1 MMLQKTCVVTFLAIL
16 GCLATTTLALT
27 GESQVAVINM
37 GGIVGKFTFSPLP
50 DRQVGGGGAS
60 VVIDIESGLTPEL
73 EIQRGVGLEYHIHVK
88 QVGPNNNC
96 EATGGH
102 LDPDPAKPG
111 VVPCD
116 PYASDTCQMGDLSV
130 GKHGN
135 LEVTPKGDLQLKYI
149 DRQLKFTGD
158 ATTIVGRSLVI
169 HNNGTRIACANI
181 LPASQTTSANDLPML
196 LPNAIQQG
204 TSSYSP
210 QIGSGSGDNGRVRSN
225 NAHPSEGRFVSS
237 DAMWTAVGSVVCG
250 VIAALMAF

>member
-1 MMLQKTCVVTFLAIL
+1 MLQKTCAVTFLAAL
-16 GCLATTTLALT
+16 GCLATTTLALL
-27 GESQVAVINM
+27 GESQVAIINM
-37 GGIVGKFTFSPLP
+37 GGIVGRFTFSPLP
-50 DRQVGGGGAS
+50 DTQVGGGGAS
-60 VVIDIESGLTPEL
+60 VVIDIESGLTREL
-73 EIQRGVGLEYHIHVK
+73 EILRGVGFEYHIHVK
-88 QVGPNNNC
+88 QVGANNNC

-102 LDPDPAKPG
+102 LDADPAKPG

-116 PYASDTCQMGDLSV
+116 PYAPDTCEEGDLS

-135 LEVTPKGDLQLKYI
+135 LEVTPKGDLHLKYI

-181 LPASQTTSANDLPML
+181 LPASQTTSANGLPMP
-196 LPNAIQQG
+196 LPNANQQD
-204 TSSYSP
+204 TSSYSSRG
-210 QIGSGSGDNGRVRSN
+210 GSGSAGNSGRRSS

-237 DAMWTAVGSVVCG
+237 EAMWTAVGSVACG

>member
-1 MMLQKTCVVTFLAIL
+1 MLQKTCAVTFLAAL
-16 GCLATTTLALT
+16 GCLATTTLALL
-27 GESQVAVINM
+27 GESQVAIINM
-37 GGIVGKFTFSPLP
+37 
-50 DRQVGGGGAS
+50 GGGGAS
-60 VVIDIESGLTPEL
+60 VVIDIESGLTREL
-73 EIQRGVGLEYHIHVK
+73 EILRGVGFEYHIHVK
-88 QVGPNNNC
+88 QVGANNNC

-102 LDPDPAKPG
+102 LDADPAKPG

-116 PYASDTCQMGDLSV
+116 PYAPDTCEEGDLS

-135 LEVTPKGDLQLKYI
+135 LEVTPKGDLHLKYI

-181 LPASQTTSANDLPML
+181 LPASQTTSANGLPMP
-196 LPNAIQQG
+196 LPNANQQD
-204 TSSYSP
+204 TSSYSSRG
-210 QIGSGSGDNGRVRSN
+210 GSGSAGNSGRRSS

-237 DAMWTAVGSVVCG
+237 EAMWTAVGSVACG